1 MLRSLEIQSFH
12 SLKNLYLR
20 ELTDVNILTGEN
32 GSGKSLVLKYLLNH
46 YENCALLRDGLSYTE
61 YDEQSVILDKISTID
76 LVSEDYW
83 ELVEFLP
90 ELEGYYKSRSGVERG
105 GLDKL
110 IKICKAVYKLHKYK
124 GIKLFLI
131 DEPETHLHPKLQ
143 KDVVK
148 LLGKL
153 AAHLKI
159 QFFVETHSPFVIS
172 ESAILVDFQEKQSRN
187 YRSRFYPGQKVYFM
201 KNGKISD
208 KNGVSGIKGE
218 YGYWGSKV
226 NTIAGKMLGAGLM
239 DLVSKADF
247 DLSINSPYL
256 VFCEGQGR
264 DEDEKFYNIV
274 FQNRLPRVLFVS
286 SRGSS
291 QLESTFQLL
300 RQIRSG
306 LAANFKLLML
316 RDRDHEFV
324 DHQAILEYQKSRTGV
339 KVLHRRAI
347 ECYIYN
353 SETARLL
360 YQKYNQ
366 VCDPHFLKKLD
377 KLNQQIQKEAETGV
391 KGDDYKT
398 RLKNSFYEAIANLD
412 LDSQGYDDLIEQ
424 IATLINPDTE
434 VYKELGQLIFG

>member
-1 MLRSLEIQSFH
+1 MLRSLEIHSFH
-12 SLKNLYLR
+12 SLKNLFLR

-32 GSGKSLVLKYLLNH
+32 GSGKSQVLKYILNH
-46 YENCALLRDGLSYTE
+46 YKDSAMIRDGLSYTE
-61 YDEQSVILDKISTID
+61 NDKYSVILDKISTID
-76 LVSEDYW
+76 LEPEDYW

-90 ELEGYYKSRSGVERG
+90 ELENYYKSSNVERG

-110 IKICKAVYKLHKYK
+110 IKMCKSIYKLHKHK
-124 GIKLFLI
+124 GITLFLI
-131 DEPETHLHPKLQ
+131 DEPEIHLHPKLQ
-143 KDVVK
+143 KDVAK

-153 AAHLKI
+153 ATNLQI
-159 QFFVETHSPFVIS
+159 QFFVETHSPFLIS
-172 ESAILVDFQEKQSRN
+172 EAAALVDFQEKQSRN
-187 YRSRFYPGQKVYFM
+187 YRSRFYPSQKVYFM

-208 KNGVSGIKGE
+208 KNGVAGFKGE
-218 YGYWGSKV
+218 FGYWGSKV
-226 NTIAGKMLGAGLM
+226 NTIAGRMLGAGLM
-239 DLVSKADF
+239 DLVAKAEF
-247 DLSINSPYL
+247 DLNQESPYL

-274 FQNRLPRVLFVS
+274 FQNRIPRVLFVS

-306 LAANFKLLML
+306 LAANFKLLMV
-316 RDRDHEFV
+316 RDRDHEFM
-324 DHQAILEYQKSRTGV
+324 DQQAILDYQKPRTGV
-339 KVLHRRAI
+339 KVLHRRAV

-366 VCDPHFLKKLD
+366 LCDPHFLKKLD
-377 KLNQQIQKEAETGV
+377 KLNEQIQKEAEMGV
-391 KGDDYKT
+391 KGDDYKN

-434 VYKELGQLIFG
+434 VYKELEQVIFG